1 MRPKT
6 LLILALA
13 VLVLGAFIWFYE
25 RELPGSEER
34 AEQAKKVLG
43 GLESSDVDAVE
54 IAWEDHRV
62 RLEKRSPAAAE
73 DGEGEGE
80 GEDVEAQTSAE
91 ERWRLVEPW
100 ETRADPTEVS
110 RLLTTLVDLE
120 KRRTLDD
127 PDRAAMG
134 LEPPAATVM
143 LSTGDGERVLQVGG
157 EVPVSKDRIVALA
170 GGSEAYQVRGA
181 VWDDLTRDPGRWR
194 DKRIV
199 RAEQDDIARVELSG
213 GDGEGP
219 VVLARDGDSYR
230 LEAPLRDRADRETVR
245 GFLNRLSNLRAQSFI
260 DDPETEVEDPE
271 ALGLDPP
278 RAVVTAE
285 IEGDEPVRVE
295 FGGVADEELER
306 RYGRVGDQVF
316 VFVDRELVEDVERP
330 AAHWR
335 SPTWSGQRV
344 FRIDAVEV
352 EDAAGRLKVERSG
365 SDWMRG
371 EDRIAYG
378 PVSELLYA
386 VTEAEAERLLTPEQ
400 AEAEG
405 WPLDAP
411 THTVRLWVEDDAT
424 GDGAEGDQERETG
437 GNDDSEPAPTEVLT
451 LYPPVE
457 AGVPARAGDRDLV
470 LLLPAERRTTLEE
483 AVAGVRDAEPIP
495 EEGDEAVEDDG
506 QDDELEPLDVTEEV
520 GG

>member
-6 LLILALA
+6 LLILALV

-54 IAWEDHRV
+54 IAWEDRRV
-62 RLEKRSPAAAE
+62 RLERRSPAETE
-73 DGEGEGE
+73 DGEGEDAGA
-80 GEDVEAQTSAE
+80 GEDASTE

-120 KRRTLDD
+120 KRRTLED

-134 LEPPAATVM
+134 LEPPAATVT
-143 LSTGDGERVLQVGG
+143 LGTEDGERVLQVGG

-199 RAEQDDIARVELSG
+199 RAEQDDVARVELSG

-219 VVLARDGDSYR
+219 VVLTRDGDSYR

-260 DDPETEVEDPE
+260 DDPETELEDPE
-271 ALGLDPP
+271 TLGLDPP
-278 RAVVTAE
+278 QAVVTAE
-285 IEGDEPVRVE
+285 IEGEDEPVRVE
-295 FGGVADEELER
+295 LGGVADEELER
-306 RYGRVGDQVF
+306 RYGRVGNQVF
-316 VFVDRELVEDVERP
+316 VFVDREMVEDVERP
-330 AAHWR
+330 AADWR

-386 VTEAEAERLLTPEQ
+386 VTEAEAERLLTPEE

-411 THTVRLWVEDDAT
+411 THTVRLWAEEPDG
-424 GDGAEGDQERETG
+424 GDETEGDDTEGVEEGESGET
-437 GNDDSEPAPTEVLT
+437 EPAPTEVLT
-451 LYPPVE
+451 LYPTVE

-495 EEGDEAVEDDG
+495 EEGD
-506 QDDELEPLDVTEEV
+506 DELEPLDITEEV
-520 GG
+520 GD